1 MKYKS
6 GSFQVGRSGSEA
18 GIQGFGF
25 AGAVGEGYQAS
36 VERTGK
42 VRGANPFGQIFL
54 ERITMSNHTMY
65 DKM

>member
-36 VERTGK
+36 VERPGK
-42 VRGANPFGQIFL
+42 VRA
-54 ERITMSNHTMY
+54 Y
-65 DKM
+65 